1 MVFGYTV
8 TMLRITRLAWSNI
21 NNCFCHEPA
30 DAVSYFHDAS
40 DQAYL
45 SADRGNLTESEQ
57 FTALVAEGTSEAKE
71 EEAFLTAR
79 FQVKLSEMERRH
91 DAELAT
97 LERLNARASK
107 VIESVLANYVTSR
120 TRRGKR
126 KDETTAED
134 STISPPTKKKK
145 DK

>member
-40 DQAYL
+40 DQAHL
-45 SADRGNLTESEQ
+45 SADRENLTDSEQ
-57 FTALVAEGTSEAKE
+57 FTALVVEGTSEAKE
-71 EEAFLTAR
+71 EEAFLGAR
-79 FQVKLSEMERRH
+79 FQVKISEMERRH

-97 LERLNARASK
+97 LERLNAKASK
-107 VIESVLANYVTSR
+107 GIESVLANDVASR

-126 KDETTAED
+126 KDETTPDD
-134 STISPPTKKKK
+134 STISPPNKKKK
-145 DK
+145 K

>member
-40 DQAYL
+40 DQAHL
-45 SADRGNLTESEQ
+45 SADRGNLTESEE
-57 FTALVAEGTSEAKE
+57 FTALVVEGTSEAKE
-71 EEAFLTAR
+71 EEAFLGAR
-79 FQVKLSEMERRH
+79 FQVKISEMERRH

-97 LERLNARASK
+97 LERLNAKASK
-107 VIESVLANYVTSR
+107 GIESVLANDVASR

-126 KDETTAED
+126 KDETTPDD
-134 STISPPTKKKK
+134 STISPPNKKKK
-145 DK
+145 K

>member
-21 NNCFCHEPA
+21 KNCFCREPD

-40 DQAYL
+40 DQAHL
-45 SADRGNLTESEQ
+45 SADRGNLTESEE
-57 FTALVAEGTSEAKE
+57 FTALVVEGTSEAKE

-97 LERLNARASK
+97 LERLNARATK
-107 VIESVLANYVTSR
+107 VIESVLANDVTSSR

-126 KDETTAED
+126 KDETTPDD
-134 STISPPTKKKK
+134 STISPPNKKKK
-145 DK
+145 K

>member
-1 MVFGYTV
+1 M
-8 TMLRITRLAWSNI
+8 
-21 NNCFCHEPA
+21 
-30 DAVSYFHDAS
+30 
-40 DQAYL
+40 

-79 FQVKLSEMERRH
+79 FQVKLSEMQRRH

-97 LERLNARASK
+97 LERLNAKTTK
-107 VIESVLANYVTSR
+107 VIESVLANDVTSR

-134 STISPPTKKKK
+134 SIISPPTKKKK

>member
-40 DQAYL
+40 DQAHL
-45 SADRGNLTESEQ
+45 SADRGNLSDSEQ
-57 FTALVAEGTSEAKE
+57 FTAFVEEATSDTKE
-71 EEAFLTAR
+71 EEAFLGAR
-79 FQVKLSEMERRH
+79 FQVKISEMERRH

-97 LERLNARASK
+97 LERLNARATK
-107 VIESVLANYVTSR
+107 VIESVLANDVTSSR

-126 KDETTAED
+126 KDETTPDD
-134 STISPPTKKKK
+134 STISPPNKKKK
-145 DK
+145 K

>member
-21 NNCFCHEPA
+21 SNCFCHEPA

-45 SADRGNLTESEQ
+45 SADRGNLTESEE
-57 FTALVAEGTSEAKE
+57 FTALVVEGTSEARE
-71 EEAFLTAR
+71 EEAFSAAR
-79 FQVKLSEMERRH
+79 FQVKISEMERRH

-107 VIESVLANYVTSR
+107 VIQGVLANDVTSR

-126 KDETTAED
+126 KDETTAEASD
-134 STISPPTKKKK
+134 PA
-145 DK
+145 

>member
-40 DQAYL
+40 DQAHL
-45 SADRGNLTESEQ
+45 SADRGNLSDSEQ
-57 FTALVAEGTSEAKE
+57 FTAFVEEATSDTKE
-71 EEAFLTAR
+71 EEAFLGAR
-79 FQVKLSEMERRH
+79 LQVNISEMERRH

-107 VIESVLANYVTSR
+107 VIQGVLANDVTSR

>member
-30 DAVSYFHDAS
+30 DAVSHFHDAS

-71 EEAFLTAR
+71 EEAFLGAR
-79 FQVKLSEMERRH
+79 FQVKISEMERRH

-97 LERLNARASK
+97 LERLNTRATK
-107 VIESVLANYVTSR
+107 VIESVLANDVTSSR

-126 KDETTAED
+126 KDETTADD
-134 STISPPTKKKK
+134 STISPPNKKKK
-145 DK
+145 K

>member
-21 NNCFCHEPA
+21 KNCFCREP
-30 DAVSYFHDAS
+30 DDTVSYFHDAS

-45 SADRGNLTESEQ
+45 SADRGNLTDTEQ
-57 FTALVAEGTSEAKE
+57 FTALVVECTSEAKE

-91 DAELAT
+91 DAELAA
-97 LERLNARASK
+97 LERLNARATK
-107 VIESVLANYVTSR
+107 VIESVLANDLTSSR

-126 KDETTAED
+126 KDETTADD
-134 STISPPTKKKK
+134 STISPPNKKKK
-145 DK
+145 K